1 MSAVIHPGS
10 VRTLPRRRVR
20 AIPKR
25 RGLPV
30 RGFFIFVAATITLAY
45 AFSSALSLGGYMLVE
60 NARSSA
66 IKADQRAVL
75 AEASIVEL
83 RGEIDRLKSAHSIQR
98 WTAVNN
104 FVTPYRPPDETQAN

>member
-10 VRTLPRRRVR
+10 VRTLPRRRARALPKRLRPPVR
-20 AIPKR
+20 A
-25 RGLPV
+25 
-30 RGFFIFVAATITLAY
+30 
-45 AFSSALSLGGYMLVE
+45 LGGYMLVE